1 MTETKTETKTEDKKE
16 EVKMKKE
23 KIIGIDLG
31 TSNSA
36 AAVLQA
42 GKPTIV
48 PSAEGATQYGKAFP
62 SVVAFGKDGLLVGEP
77 ARRQAV
83 SNAKNTIMAA
93 KRKMGTD
100 FKYKIEGKEYTPQQ
114 ISAFILQKIKKD
126 AEEFTGEKINKA
138 VITCP
143 AYFDDNQR
151 QATKDAGT
159 IAGLEV
165 VRIVNE
171 PTAACLAFGLD
182 KVDQEMKI
190 LVFDLGGGTL
200 DVTVMDFSEGVFEV
214 KATSGDT
221 QLGGTDMDNAI
232 MNYFVEEFR
241 KKNDLDLSEDDTAM
255 QRLREAAEKAKIELS
270 TTTETGINIPF
281 LTEKDGAPV
290 HFEMTINRAKLDS
303 LVKPII
309 DKCEAPL
316 KQALDDSKLKASEI
330 NKIILV
336 GGPTRM
342 PIVQKVV
349 EDFIGQ
355 KAERGVDPMEC
366 VAQGASVQAGV
377 LAGEVKDI
385 LLLDV
390 TPLTLGIETLGGVKT
405 ELIPRNTTVPSK
417 KSQIFSTAS
426 DNQPAVTIN
435 VLQGERPMAAD
446 NKSLGRFDLV
456 GIPPATR
463 GVPQIEV
470 TFDIDASGILHVTA
484 ADKGTGKEQKIEIT
498 AAQKL
503 SDEEVEKMKK
513 DAEAHADDDKKRKEE
528 IDTVN
533 QADALVHTS
542 EQMFKDLDGKTD
554 KKELET
560 VKGEIMELKELL
572 KPETKDTKAIKTK
585 MDAINEKMQ
594 KMSEEMYKK
603 AAEEQAK
610 AQAAPGAGAEANGKS
625 KPKKAKDEKVVEAEV
640 VDEKKK

>member
-1 MTETKTETKTEDKKE
+1 MTETKAKTEDKKE

-232 MNYFVEEFR
+232 MSYFVEEFR
-241 KKNDLDLSEDDTAM
+241 KKNDLDLSEDETAM

-405 ELIPRNTTVPSK
+405 EVIARNTTVPSK
-417 KSQIFSTAS
+417 KSQVFSTAS

-456 GIPPATR
+456 GIPPAAR
-463 GVPQIEV
+463 GIPQIEV

-513 DAEAHADDDKKRKEE
+513 DAEAHADEDKKRKDE

-572 KPETKDTKAIKTK
+572 KGEKKDHTAIKTK

-610 AQAAPGAGAEANGKS
+610 AQAAGAAPGTEKNGKS